1 MDKIF
6 ERLSVKVI
14 IFGATGMVGQ
24 GALRECLAASDVEQV
39 LTVGRTPTGQRHP
52 KLTELVHAEMWH
64 YENVEDEL
72 KDYDACFFCVGVSA
86 AGMSEKDY
94 THLTQDMT
102 LAAAS
107 TLARLNPTMV
117 FVYVSAAG
125 AGADGKLMWE
135 RVRGR
140 TENAL
145 LGMPFR
151 GVYICRPGMI
161 QPLDGIKS
169 KTAAYRI
176 FYSLTKPILPLLR
189 LAMPRHVL
197 TTRMLGRA
205 MLEAVRGRAPK
216 RILETGDLAEL
227 GKAAAN

>member
-1 MDKIF
+1 MDDS
-6 ERLSVKVI
+6 ERLAVKVI

-39 LTVGRTPTGQRHP
+39 LTIGRTPTGQQHP
-52 KLTELVHAEMWH
+52 KLTELVHAEMWQ
-64 YENVEDEL
+64 YENIEPDMQ
-72 KDYDACFFCVGVSA
+72 DYDACFFCVGVSA
-86 AGMSEKDY
+86 AGMSEKQY
-94 THLTQDMT
+94 THLTQDMA
-102 LAAAS
+102 LAAAAA
-107 TLARLNPTMV
+107 LARLNPSMV

-145 LGMPFR
+145 LGLAFR
-151 GVYICRPGMI
+151 GVYIFRPGMI
-161 QPLDGIKS
+161 QPLDGIQS

-189 LAMPRHVL
+189 SAMPRHVL

>member
-1 MDKIF
+1 M
-6 ERLSVKVI
+6 KVI

-24 GALRECLAASDVEQV
+24 GALRECLAAPDVEAV
-39 LTVGRTPTGQRHP
+39 LTIGRTPTGQRHA
-52 KLTELVHAEMWH
+52 KLRELVHADMWH
-64 YENVEDEL
+64 YEKIEQDMADV
-72 KDYDACFFCVGVSA
+72 DACFFCVGVSS

-94 THLTQDMT
+94 THLTHDMT
-102 LAAAS
+102 LAAAA
-107 TLARLNPTMV
+107 TLARLNPAMV

-145 LGMPFR
+145 FALPFR
-151 GVYICRPGMI
+151 AVYTCRPGMI

-169 KTAAYRI
+169 KTVAYRI
-176 FYSLTKPILPLLR
+176 FYSLTKPLLPLLR
-189 LAMPRHVL
+189 SAMPRHVL

-205 MLEAVRGRAPK
+205 MLEAVRGRAP
-216 RILETGDLAEL
+216 RRVLESADLAEL
-227 GKAAAN
+227 GKAAA

>member
-1 MDKIF
+1 M
-6 ERLSVKVI
+6 RVI

-24 GALRECLAASDVEQV
+24 GALRECLAAPDVEAV
-39 LTVGRTPTGQRHP
+39 LTIGRTPTGQQHP
-52 KLTELVHAEMWH
+52 KLRELVHADMWR
-64 YENVEDEL
+64 YEKIEQDMAG
-72 KDYDACFFCVGVSA
+72 YDACFFCVGVSS
-86 AGMSEKDY
+86 AGMREKDY
-94 THLTQDMT
+94 VHLTHDMT
-102 LAAAS
+102 LAAAE
-107 TLARLNPTMV
+107 TLARLNRAMV

-145 LGMPFR
+145 FALPFR
-151 GVYICRPGMI
+151 AVYTFRPGMI

-169 KTAAYRI
+169 KTVAYRV
-176 FYSLTKPILPLLR
+176 FYSLTKPLLPLLR
-189 LAMPRHVL
+189 SAMPRHVL

-216 RILETGDLAEL
+216 RILESADLNEL
-227 GKAAAN
+227 GKDAA